1 MMSAYQ
7 MACSLIL
14 GKIHVSDAVRKIG
27 MEMELILPN
36 TDYTTVAKLMQGE
49 VKIGTIRVD
58 YFEFI
63 NKVFDYLL
71 TFEIIEIH

>member
-1 MMSAYQ
+1 
-7 MACSLIL
+7 
-14 GKIHVSDAVRKIG
+14 
-27 MEMELILPN
+27 MELILPN
-36 TDYTTVAKLMQGE
+36 TDYTTVAKLRQGE

>member
-1 MMSAYQ
+1 MSAYK

-36 TDYTTVAKLMQGE
+36 TDYTTVAKLREGK